1 MTEENKSVKNFP
13 NSRNIPKLRFSEF
26 NDKWEERYI
35 SEVISSKSKKY
46 NPENSDSNY
55 PSIELESL
63 SQDSGELLSTFDS
76 KNQKSI
82 KNVFNTGDVLFGK
95 LRPYL
100 KKYYLADFD
109 GVCSSEIWVLKSSIL
124 DSNYLYAF
132 VQSNSFISL
141 TEISSGS
148 KMPRADWNLVS
159 SSSIVYPS
167 NPDERKKIG
176 ELIQLINSRIQTQKK
191 IIEGLQTSKLS
202 LSNKIFTQELRFKDC
217 NGKTF
222 SDWRY
227 KTLGEVGEIINGLT
241 YSPNDINESGVLVL
255 RSSNVHNRALV
266 LNDNVFVKAI
276 NFNAVKEN
284 DILICVRNGS
294 KNLIGKNTIIKKENE
309 GLAFGAFMSV
319 YRSDYNKFIYQWFDT
334 NDYKEIVKK
343 NLGATI
349 NSINGSDLKKFK
361 IPFPSLEEQK
371 KIANFLKYLDDKI
384 NLEIELLSKYENQK
398 KYLLQNLFV

>member
-1 MTEENKSVKNFP
+1 M
-13 NSRNIPKLRFSEF
+13 PKLRFAEF
-26 NDKWEERYI
+26 TDEWEVKELKEVCEINPKNSILPNLFIYIDLESVNNGVLMKENQLYSVDAPSRAQRILKKNDILFQMVRPYQKNNFFFHLDGNYVASTGYAQIRTQQDSQYI
-35 SEVISSKSKKY
+35 FQYLHNQKFVDKVIDRCTGTSYPAINSTDLSKIPIFITSIQEQQKISS
-46 NPENSDSNY
+46 
-55 PSIELESL
+55 
-63 SQDSGELLSTFDS
+63 LL
-76 KNQKSI
+76 
-82 KNVFNTGDVLFGK
+82 K
-95 LRPYL
+95 LT
-100 KKYYLADFD
+100 D
-109 GVCSSEIWVLKSSIL
+109 C
-124 DSNYLYAF
+124 
-132 VQSNSFISL
+132 
-141 TEISSGS
+141 
-148 KMPRADWNLVS
+148 
-159 SSSIVYPS
+159 
-167 NPDERKKIG
+167 
-176 ELIQLINSRIQTQKK
+176 RIATQKK

-202 LSNKIFTQELRFKDC
+202 LSNKIFTRKLRFKDS
-217 NGKTF
+217 NDKTF
-222 SDWRY
+222 PDWSY

-241 YSPNDINESGVLVL
+241 YSPNDINEYGVLVL

-398 KYLLQNLFV
+398 KYLLKNLFV

>member
-1 MTEENKSVKNFP
+1 MTKENKSVKNFP
-13 NSRNIPKLRFSEF
+13 NSRNVPKLRFPEF

-82 KNVFNTGDVLFGK
+82 KNVFNSGDVLFGK

-191 IIEGLQTSKLS
+191 IIFQLTSQMLNLKDL
-202 LSNKIFTQELRFKDC
+202 IFEQKLRFKD
-217 NGKTF
+217 NQDSNFPNWK
-222 SDWRY
+222 
-227 KTLGEVGEIINGLT
+227 EIKLENIC
-241 YSPNDINESGVLVL
+241 EKQ
-255 RSSNVHNRALV
+255 SSSISANKIE
-266 LNDNVFVKAI
+266 DNVGNYPIYGATGILKSIDFYEVESDYISIIKDGAGVGRL
-276 NFNAVKEN
+276 FYCKGKSSVLGTL
-284 DILICVRNGS
+284 DIIKS
-294 KNLIGKNTIIKKENE
+294 KNVNLYFMFLLLSKIDFKKYITGSTIPHIYFKDYKKE
-309 GLAFGAFMSV
+309 
-319 YRSDYNKFIYQWFDT
+319 KFQI
-334 NDYKEIVKK
+334 
-343 NLGATI
+343 
-349 NSINGSDLKKFK
+349 
-361 IPFPSLEEQK
+361 PSLEEQE
-371 KIANFLKYLDDKI
+371 KIANFFKFLNDKI
-384 NLEIELLSKYENQK
+384 NIENSLLIQYENQK